1 VLEDEV
7 TDKWPKDYTALPFPS
22 LPNKEAWEGTVAAR
36 ARILDPD
43 FHGGKTE
50 AIRLVV
56 EWKEEE
62 LELPPFAHRPA
73 RKWVRRT
80 AIPGDWIEF
89 RNFKEANQFV
99 QAYKR
104 LEQ

>member
-1 VLEDEV
+1 V
-7 TDKWPKDYTALPFPS
+7 TGWPKDYIALPFPN
-22 LPNKEAWEGTVAAR
+22 LPSKLAWEGTVMAR
-36 ARILDPD
+36 ARIHDPD
-43 FHGGKTE
+43 FHGGNTE

-62 LELPPFAHRPA
+62 FTLEPWRQFPA
-73 RKWVRRT
+73 RKVKRR
-80 AIPGDWIEF
+80 IPVPGPWIEF

-104 LEQ
+104 LGQ